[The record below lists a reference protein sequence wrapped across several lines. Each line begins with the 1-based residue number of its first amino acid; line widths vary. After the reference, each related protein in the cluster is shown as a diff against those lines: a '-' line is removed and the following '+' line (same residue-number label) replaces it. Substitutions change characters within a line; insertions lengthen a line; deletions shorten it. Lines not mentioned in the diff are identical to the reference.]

1 MEGLCI
7 MDNGE
12 KILSLLE
19 KMYIDINKR
28 LLNLETGMS
37 DVKADLGSVKA
48 DLDYVKAD
56 LGSVKTDLDYVK
68 ADLGSVKTDLSSV
81 KAVVIKIEHDHGQ
94 KLGALFDMYNLVSEK
109 LDRIEVQVSKHE
121 EIIFRRIK

>member
-1 MEGLCI
+1 

-19 KMYIDINKR
+19 KMYIDVNKR

-37 DVKADLGSVKA
+37 EIKTELGSVKTELGSVKA
-48 DLDYVKAD
+48 I
-56 LGSVKTDLDYVK
+56 
-68 ADLGSVKTDLSSV
+68 
-81 KAVVIKIEHDHGQ
+81 VIKIEHDHGQ
-94 KLGALFDMYNLVSEK
+94 RLGALFDGHKLI
-109 LDRIEVQVSKHE
+109 LDRLDRVEAQVSKHE

>member
-1 MEGLCI
+1 ME
-7 MDNGE
+7 NGE

-37 DVKADLGSVKA
+37 DVKAELGS
-48 DLDYVKAD
+48 VKAD
-56 LGSVKTDLDYVK
+56 LGSVKAELGSVK
-68 ADLGSVKTDLSSV
+68 AELGSVKTDLGNV

-94 KLGALFDMYNLVSEK
+94 KLGALFDMYKLVSEK
-109 LDRIEVQVSKHE
+109 LERIEIQVSKHE